1 MALHAAGVELTRK
14 RLACPSCGEEM
25 PVGMVSCRYCR
36 APLHAVVVENSS
48 FILPLPPDNDGS
60 VSTPVV
66 PPNVPTIEPRKGR
79 RVAEGRPGEKRSKG
93 TAPAPQSKTSAQPLK
108 AKATAVATNEQSL
121 ANVSRPPDFETR
133 ARV

>member
-60 VSTPVV
+60 VSTPDGVLPKDV
-66 PPNVPTIEPRKGR
+66 QERSDRKGQHR
-79 RVAEGRPGEKRSKG
+79 HRSRK
-93 TAPAPQSKTSAQPLK
+93 PRHNP
-108 AKATAVATNEQSL
+108 
-121 ANVSRPPDFETR
+121 
-133 ARV
+133 